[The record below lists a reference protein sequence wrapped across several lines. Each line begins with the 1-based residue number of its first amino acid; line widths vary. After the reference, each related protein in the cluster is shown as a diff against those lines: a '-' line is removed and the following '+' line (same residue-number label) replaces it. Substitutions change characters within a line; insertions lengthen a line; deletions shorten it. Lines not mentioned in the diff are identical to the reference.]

1 MTLSNHFFKSSL
13 CRASLEYCIGWV
25 FFLLGYCFVI
35 SIVLANPVKIDYG
48 PNKKIVEGILILG
61 GCFLVTIF
69 ARCMCYKK
77 RQDEDYLLATH
88 NNEIR
93 FYTEESTV

>member
-1 MTLSNHFFKSSL
+1 MTLSNHFFRAPL
-13 CRASLEYCIGWV
+13 CKASFEYFCGW
-25 FFLLGYCFVI
+25 LLIILGYCFVI
-35 SIVLANPVKIDYG
+35 SIVFANPAKIDYG

-61 GCFLVTIF
+61 GCFFVTIS

-77 RQDEDYLLATH
+77 TREEEYILADN

-93 FYTEESTV
+93 FYTEDQTI